1 MPSVPQSNLV
11 AVNNLANNLP
21 ESPAQVGL
29 VIGPSTAGTVNSIIR
44 DDSINAI
51 LSSFGAGPASEV
63 AACALNEPSHGAL
76 YQIKTATSIPGTV
89 GSVTKTTGASVG
101 TAVSDFGS
109 VLVPGADLNGS
120 VLFTGKVEGAELEIV
135 TGMATNVAI
144 SGGGLHVTVTVT
156 AATTGTQLATL
167 ITGDATATTL
177 WSPFAFGTGASVCGQ
192 SLSTFSETSGRIA
205 VQALTGSMQYES
217 VIVAPHPHAR
227 SVTLVGGTK
236 IRVELGTNADAQPT
250 SQAIQVQS
258 DLVALAA
265 ANPGKFRTT
274 LAGSGTGLLGVKA
287 LANLPFGSTGAMTV
301 SGAPL
306 DAYDVTIQIATA
318 GGLGTASFRVSLGKA
333 AGIPVY
339 GDAVFLIPAGGSVAI
354 PDTGLTLTFTGSFD
368 AGDVFSFATTAPQS
382 TLADVLSALTYFQ
395 SRPEQAS
402 LIAIAGEVP
411 VLSLPA
417 WIAALNSAANSLE
430 AAKKYARILIEYAG
444 PSSGQT
450 NAAWASSVAGTLAAF
465 AAPRLSLFGG
475 SENTTSAL
483 PLPQLGRP
491 EIVNGTRSLFARALA
506 LPSGVDVGDQTQSGA
521 MTSVLSGAQT
531 DVAATL
537 AASRSSY
544 LYLLPG
550 VPGVQAEG
558 LLFDSPTGDFTY
570 LTYGRVLDE
579 VMFYAYLRQ
588 TKYLSTAQKRN
599 RDGTIRTSAR
609 LAIEKDLRSVLIDK
623 IVKPG
628 NASDVAVVVD
638 GSNTDNRL
646 RITYFVQVL
655 YYIKRIDGRA
665 GVVKTITATQTL

>member
-1 MPSVPQSNLV
+1 
-11 AVNNLANNLP
+11 
-21 ESPAQVGL
+21 
-29 VIGPSTAGTVNSIIR
+29 
-44 DDSINAI
+44 
-51 LSSFGAGPASEV
+51 
-63 AACALNEPSHGAL
+63 
-76 YQIKTATSIPGTV
+76 
-89 GSVTKTTGASVG
+89 
-101 TAVSDFGS
+101 
-109 VLVPGADLNGS
+109 
-120 VLFTGKVEGAELEIV
+120 
-135 TGMATNVAI
+135 
-144 SGGGLHVTVTVT
+144 
-156 AATTGTQLATL
+156 
-167 ITGDATATTL
+167 
-177 WSPFAFGTGASVCGQ
+177 
-192 SLSTFSETSGRIA
+192 
-205 VQALTGSMQYES
+205 MQYET
-217 VIVAPHPHAR
+217 VIVAPHPHTR

-236 IRVELGTNADAQPT
+236 VRVELGTNASEQPV

-287 LANLPFGSTGAMTV
+287 LANLPFASTGTMTV

-306 DAYDVTIQIATA
+306 DAYEVTVQIATA

-339 GDAVFLIPAGGSVAI
+339 GDAVFLIPAGGSVVI

-368 AGDVFSFATTAPQS
+368 AGDLFTFTTTAPQS

-411 VLSLPA
+411 VPSLPA

-430 AAKKYARILIEYAG
+430 NAKKYARILLEYAG
-444 PSSGQT
+444 PAAGQT

-475 SENTTSAL
+475 NESTISAL
-483 PLPQLGRP
+483 PLPQPGRP
-491 EIVNGTRSLFARALA
+491 ETVNGNRSLFARALA

-558 LLFDSPTGDFTY
+558 LLFDGPTGDFTY

-579 VMFYAYLRQ
+579 CMFYAYLRQ
-588 TKYLSTAQKRN
+588 TKYLNTAQRRN
-599 RDGTIRTSAR
+599 RDGTIRTGAK
-609 LAIEKDLRSVLIDK
+609 LAIEKDLRQVLIDK
-623 IVKPG
+623 IVRPG

-638 GSNTDNRL
+638 GTNTDNRL
-646 RITYFVQVL
+646 RITYYVQVL

-665 GVVKTITATQTL
+665 GVVKTISATQTL